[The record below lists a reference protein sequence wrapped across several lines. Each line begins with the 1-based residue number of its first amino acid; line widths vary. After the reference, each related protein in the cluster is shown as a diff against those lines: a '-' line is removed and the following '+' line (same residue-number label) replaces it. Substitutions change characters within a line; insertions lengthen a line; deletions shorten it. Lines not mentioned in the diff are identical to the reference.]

1 MAEKKEPPKLIETK
15 EGWKVT
21 DGWIGDSFF
30 KILKQPSNETV
41 DKLYEFFVEMGK
53 ESILNQEQEK
63 KSC

>member
-1 MAEKKEPPKLIETK
+1 MRKKPELIRTK

-53 ESILNQEQEK
+53 EAVLQQEGVNHVRCIK
-63 KSC
+63 